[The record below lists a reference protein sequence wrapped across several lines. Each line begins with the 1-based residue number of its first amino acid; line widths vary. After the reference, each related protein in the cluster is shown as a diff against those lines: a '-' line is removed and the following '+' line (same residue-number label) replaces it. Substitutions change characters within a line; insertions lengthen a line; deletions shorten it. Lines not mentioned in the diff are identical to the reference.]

1 MPQGRRAP
9 QRAPR
14 EPGGGAERPP
24 RKRSDLL
31 SRILVAI
38 PAAIVAIAFI
48 DIGGLAFAIFMIAVG
63 CVCLSELYGLL
74 HRWRPVDVV
83 GYAALAAMVLGARY
97 GSLRDVTEVA
107 LAAVPILFLAV
118 LARGN
123 AGGATVAIAG
133 TLLGVYWVGFAFAH
147 AELARELPVHGKSL
161 VLDIAVGTFL
171 GDTGAY
177 IGGRLFGRMPLAPS
191 VSPNK
196 TVEGLFCGGLI
207 AILSVYLAA
216 ENSSLWL
223 THGDALLLGLM
234 IAILGPIGDLFESL
248 VKRDAGAKDAGRL
261 FGAHGGALDRLD
273 GVMFTIVGAYYIY
286 LALGIH

>member
-14 EPGGGAERPP
+14 ESGEDAERPP
-24 RKRSDLL
+24 RRRSDLL

-38 PAAIVAIAFI
+38 PAAIIAIAFI

-83 GYAALAAMVLGARY
+83 GFAALAAMVLGARY
-97 GSLRDVTEVA
+97 GNLRDVTEVA
-107 LAAVPILFLAV
+107 MAAVPILFLAV

-147 AELARELPVHGKSL
+147 AELLRQLPHGRSL
-161 VLDIAVGTFL
+161 VLDVAIGTFL

-177 IGGRLFGRMPLAPS
+177 IGGRLFGRIPLAPS
-191 VSPNK
+191 ISPNK

-207 AILSVYLAA
+207 AILAVYLAA
-216 ENSSLWL
+216 ENSSPWL

-273 GVMFTIVGAYYIY
+273 GVMFTIVAAYYIY
-286 LALGIH
+286 LAVH

>member
-1 MPQGRRAP
+1 M
-9 QRAPR
+9 
-14 EPGGGAERPP
+14 
-24 RKRSDLL
+24 
-31 SRILVAI
+31 AI
-38 PAAIVAIAFI
+38 PAAIIAIAFI

-83 GYAALAAMVLGARY
+83 GFAALAAMVLGARY
-97 GSLRDVTEVA
+97 GNLRDVTEVA
-107 LAAVPILFLAV
+107 MAAVPILFLAV

-147 AELARELPVHGKSL
+147 AELLRQLPHGRSL
-161 VLDIAVGTFL
+161 VLDVAIGTFL

-177 IGGRLFGRMPLAPS
+177 IGGRLFGRIPLAPS
-191 VSPNK
+191 ISPNK

-207 AILSVYLAA
+207 AILAVYLAA
-216 ENSSLWL
+216 ENSSPWL

-273 GVMFTIVGAYYIY
+273 GVMFTIVAAYYIY
-286 LALGIH
+286 LAVH